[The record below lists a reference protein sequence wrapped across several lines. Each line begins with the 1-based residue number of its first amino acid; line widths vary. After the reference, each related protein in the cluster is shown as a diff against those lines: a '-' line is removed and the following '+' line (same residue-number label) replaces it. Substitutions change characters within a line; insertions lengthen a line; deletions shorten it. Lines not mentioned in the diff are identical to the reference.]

1 MTVKQ
6 DKAHEVMLKGVRLS
20 MFNDQIYYPEVEQTT
35 KGKHKGKFRYNW
47 SSRFILPPKDSREGR
62 KLLAQIRTAMVAAK
76 ENKWKEQADKI
87 RIKSSATPL
96 QDGDHEDVTFSAYNG
111 SYVLSAS
118 KTVYGQKDGEESD
131 IPRRPFR
138 VIGPRRVKGP
148 DGELR
153 FPDVTPGEEGAPY
166 SGCYVN
172 VKVEFWGQEADGERG
187 IPNRLNATILAIQF
201 AKHGDAFGGG
211 GTRVNVEDE
220 FDDEFDEDD
229 DDLDVGG
236 DIDDEDD
243 DDLGI

>member
-1 MTVKQ
+1 M
-6 DKAHEVMLKGVRLS
+6 
-20 MFNDQIYYPEVEQTT
+20 
-35 KGKHKGKFRYNW
+35 
-47 SSRFILPPKDSREGR
+47 
-62 KLLAQIRTAMVAAK
+62 
-76 ENKWKEQADKI
+76 
-87 RIKSSATPL
+87 
-96 QDGDHEDVTFSAYNG
+96 
-111 SYVLSAS
+111 
-118 KTVYGQKDGEESD
+118 
-131 IPRRPFR
+131 
-138 VIGPRRVKGP
+138 
-148 DGELR
+148 
-153 FPDVTPGEEGAPY
+153 
-166 SGCYVN
+166 N